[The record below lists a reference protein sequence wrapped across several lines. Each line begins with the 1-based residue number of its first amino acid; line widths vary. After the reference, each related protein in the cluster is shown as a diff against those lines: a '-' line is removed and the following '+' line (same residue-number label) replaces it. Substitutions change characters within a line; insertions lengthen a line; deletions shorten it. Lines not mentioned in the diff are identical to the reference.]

1 VQIMA
6 GVSSLAFVV
15 VTVIF
20 GATLVRSALG
30 FGEALIAVP
39 MLAFVLPV
47 EVAAPVATLV
57 SITVAAVVVAQD
69 WRQIHLRSAAWLL
82 CSTLLGI
89 PLGLLLLRTVSEPIV
104 KGMLGALVAAFAA
117 SALRRPTSRELTND
131 RLAWLF
137 GVSAGVLGG
146 AYGMNGPPLVVYGT
160 LRRWSPERF
169 RATLQGYFLPASLIG
184 MIGYWAAG
192 LWTPSVSRYY
202 LLSLPTVLL
211 AIPLGRALNRRL
223 DARRFR
229 LCVHAGLLAS
239 GTALVLQAIAVW
251 IDHQWPGR

>member
-1 VQIMA
+1 VDHA
-6 GVSSLAFVV
+6 GVTSLAFIVAVV
-15 VTVIF
+15 LF

-39 MLAFVLPV
+39 LLAFVLPV
-47 EVAAPVATLV
+47 EVVAPVATLV

-69 WRQIHLRSAAWLL
+69 WRHIHLRSAAWLVF
-82 CSTLLGI
+82 STLLGI
-89 PLGLLLLRTVSEPIV
+89 PVGLLLLRTVPEPIV
-104 KGMLGALVAAFAA
+104 KGGLGVLVAGFSA
-117 SALRRPTSRELTND
+117 SVLWRATTYELTND
-131 RLAWLF
+131 RLAWVF
-137 GVSAGVLGG
+137 GVCAGVLGG

-202 LLSLPTVLL
+202 LVSLPAVLL

-223 DARRFR
+223 DAERF
-229 LCVHAGLLAS
+229 LAYVHAGLLAS
-239 GTALVLQAIAVW
+239 GTGLVLQAIATW
-251 IDHQWPGR
+251 IAHSR